1 MSIRNVT
8 SQIVHFL
15 IAMLMAISLPIVA
28 VTPPAVTQATSQIW
42 NLKNADI
49 RAITQTVSM
58 ITGKTFIID
67 PRVEGKITFVSHH
80 PMSQSEL
87 YNAYL
92 SMLQILNYAAIPSGH
107 VIQIVPTV
115 DANSMNNKSAS
126 RSHPGAGD
134 ELVVRVIPINK
145 VSALQLIPVL
155 RPLMPQWSSITAYAP
170 SNSLILAST
179 AANINHLVTIIRKM
193 DSTSANETTIMTLKH
208 ANADDIVSVI
218 SKLETSERAL
228 GKTPNVSVA
237 ADKISNSILISGNLN
252 NIMTTKAL
260 ISQMDRDAKVN
271 NDTARVI
278 FLNYLSAKKLAPVLN
293 KIVTGEQDSKS
304 KTGTNT
310 LTASKSEVS
319 VQAEPDNDTALIVR
333 APRNIMNEIVKIVK
347 SLDRKPQQVLVEA
360 IIVKMDESL
369 LNQLGIVWGTV
380 NDSGQSTAGSQ
391 GTTSNNNT
399 FALKMDHGIGF
410 IAGGSLQ
417 ALIHA
422 LNSHGSTDILSTP
435 SIVVLNG
442 QEATISDGKNVGLVN
457 REYDNSNS
465 ANTNG
470 DQNLGV
476 PFNTIERK
484 DITLSLTVTPQISP
498 NHMLRL
504 KILQK
509 DDSLEQ
515 VSTSSSSD
523 TNDNPVIDTSKITT
537 DVLVRSNDILVLG
550 GLIDH
555 SATKQK
561 SKVPILG
568 DIPLIGR
575 LFSYTNR
582 DIEKRDLMIFL
593 KPIILNTQY
602 ERHKQTMKSYHYLRM
617 KELNARAG
625 GKLSPDGLPVLP
637 NIPQGKTRPPL
648 YLPAPTQTVDKR
660 SHHV

>member
-1 MSIRNVT
+1 
-8 SQIVHFL
+8 
-15 IAMLMAISLPIVA
+15 
-28 VTPPAVTQATSQIW
+28 
-42 NLKNADI
+42 
-49 RAITQTVSM
+49 
-58 ITGKTFIID
+58 
-67 PRVEGKITFVSHH
+67 
-80 PMSQSEL
+80 
-87 YNAYL
+87 
-92 SMLQILNYAAIPSGH
+92 
-107 VIQIVPTV
+107 
-115 DANSMNNKSAS
+115 
-126 RSHPGAGD
+126 
-134 ELVVRVIPINK
+134 LV
-145 VSALQLIPVL
+145 
-155 RPLMPQWSSITAYAP
+155 
-170 SNSLILAST
+170 AST

-208 ANADDIVSVI
+208 ANADDVVSVI

-237 ADKISNSILISGNLN
+237 ADKVSNSILISGNLN

-304 KTGTNT
+304 KTGTNA
-310 LTASKSEVS
+310 LTAAKSEVS
-319 VQAEPDNDTALIVR
+319 VQAEPDNDNALIVR
-333 APRNIMNEIVKIVK
+333 APRNIMKEIVKIVK

-442 QEATISDGKNVGLVN
+442 QKATISDGKNVGLVN

-484 DITLSLTVTPQISP
+484 DITLSLTLSVCVP
-498 NHMLRL
+498 
-504 KILQK
+504 LQVCV
-509 DDSLEQ
+509 SLSVCVC
-515 VSTSSSSD
+515 VSVCVSHSLCVSQCVCLSQC
-523 TNDNPVIDTSKITT
+523 VSVSVCLSLSKC
-537 DVLVRSNDILVLG
+537 VSVCVCL
-550 GLIDH
+550 
-555 SATKQK
+555 
-561 SKVPILG
+561 
-568 DIPLIGR
+568 
-575 LFSYTNR
+575 
-582 DIEKRDLMIFL
+582 
-593 KPIILNTQY
+593 TQG
-602 ERHKQTMKSYHYLRM
+602 M
-617 KELNARAG
+617 
-625 GKLSPDGLPVLP
+625 
-637 NIPQGKTRPPL
+637 
-648 YLPAPTQTVDKR
+648 
-660 SHHV
+660 